1 MLEPAEAELYLRL
14 LAERVLL
21 DGEPQHLAGGSVPS
35 AAAAL
40 VAVGAIKT
48 ELAEDIVRDF
58 DLACMLRG
66 RGGSGMAF
74 RARMQAPPS
83 ASPGK
88 APKPPRVVPC
98 RAKLDLSWGTVK
110 VRYVMLSDE
119 LTTIGITGSETATG
133 SFARPGQP
141 PQVQLSDDQ
150 GTTVTARF
158 SGSLGPALDG
168 VLTCDPPLSRRT
180 RWIDFSVG
188 RIDLPETDQ
197 VAPEVR
203 LEQLPQTDPALAH
216 LWRQLATTRGPI
228 PASND
233 LGAAIEAL
241 VAVGAVDGGSA
252 ELDQLRTV
260 AETVGT
266 GWHSMGLRGQPA
278 HSQVPLPEPWH
289 SLAATRRK
297 ASGQG
302 PVGVLAVGAV
312 TPPVDGTVVVVEALV
327 SNREGFMLNVTT
339 TPGTSVFGPILNSPG
354 DPLAWWAEDDRGG
367 VYLGG
372 PGSWGGRPGHS
383 RGTIQFW
390 PALDPHCREL
400 RILPTGQTQRAVI
413 PITLCWDEAT

>member
-1 MLEPAEAELYLRL
+1 M
-14 LAERVLL
+14 
-21 DGEPQHLAGGSVPS
+21 PS

-48 ELAEDIVRDF
+48 ELAEDIVKDF

-66 RGGSGMAF
+66 RGGGGMAF
-74 RARMQAPPS
+74 RARMRAPPS
-83 ASPGK
+83 GPPGK

-133 SFARPGQP
+133 SFARAGQP
-141 PQVQLSDDQ
+141 PQVQLRDDQ

-158 SGSLGPALDG
+158 SGSFGPALDG
-168 VLTCDPPLSRRT
+168 VLTCDPPLSPRT

-228 PASND
+228 PPSND

-241 VAVGAVDGGSA
+241 VAVGAVDAGSA

-327 SNREGFMLNVTT
+327 SNREGFVLKVTT

-372 PGSWGGRPGHS
+372 PGNWGGGPGHS

-390 PALDPHCREL
+390 PALDPRCREL

-413 PITLCWDEAT
+413 PINLCWDEAT